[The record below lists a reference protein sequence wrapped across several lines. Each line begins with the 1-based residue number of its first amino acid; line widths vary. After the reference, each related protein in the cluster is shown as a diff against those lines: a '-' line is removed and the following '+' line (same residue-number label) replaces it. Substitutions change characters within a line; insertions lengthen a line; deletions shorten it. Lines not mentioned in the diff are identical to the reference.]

1 LLGIDINEIEE
12 WIVEAMSN
20 GIIDAKIDQINQ
32 VIIIK
37 TSVLRVLDK
46 E

>member
-1 LLGIDINEIEE
+1 
-12 WIVEAMSN
+12 MSN

>member
-1 LLGIDINEIEE
+1 
-12 WIVEAMSN
+12 MSN

-46 E
+46 EQWQTIKHKVV